1 MSTSSPSTI
10 ETIRSSTNRS
20 PDISVAAAAI
30 DAHLPKHVLLLF
42 AIACGLSVATI
53 YFAHPL
59 LDEIARDLAIDPAV
73 VGIAVT
79 ATQIGYGLGL
89 VFLVPLG
96 DILERRRLVVLQ
108 LTLCAAALVCVGVAP
123 TSLSLLTA
131 LFGVSLLAV
140 VIQTLVALTASL
152 APDEQRGRAVGL
164 VTSGVVVGILLAR
177 SVSGALADLG
187 GWRLVYLCAAPLML
201 LITALLFVTIP
212 AQRVADRVSYA
223 ALLRSLLSLLRDE
236 PLLRARAAL
245 AFLIFMAFN
254 VLWAPLALPLSG
266 PPFSLSH
273 TQIGLF
279 GLAGVAGAL
288 AASRAGTLADRGLGQ
303 RTTGLALLALVL
315 SWGLIA
321 LLPVSLW
328 ALTAGII
335 VLDFVIQA
343 IHVTS
348 QTLIFGLRPEARSRL
363 VAAYMVFYSAGSA
376 IGGVSATFT
385 YAHAGWMGV
394 SALGAIISATAFAVW
409 AFTRNIAPSPTAPTL
424 PLAAK

>member
-1 MSTSSPSTI
+1 MDSSPPAATI
-10 ETIRSSTNRS
+10 SATAS
-20 PDISVAAAAI
+20 PGDRVPADSVGPAPVGARLP
-30 DAHLPKHVLLLF
+30 AHVVLLF
-42 AIACGLSVATI
+42 AVACGLSVATI

-59 LDEIARDLAIDPAV
+59 LDEIARDLAIEPAV
-73 VGIAVT
+73 VGFAVT

-96 DILERRRLVVLQ
+96 DVLERRRLVALQ
-108 LTLCAAALVCVGVAP
+108 MALCAVALACVGLAP
-123 TSLSLLTA
+123 TSFSLLTA
-131 LFGVSLLAV
+131 LFCMGLLAV

-152 APDEQRGRAVGL
+152 APDAQRGRAVGL

-177 SVSGALADLG
+177 FVSGTLADLG

-201 LITALLFVTIP
+201 LVTALLFATIP
-212 AQRVADRVSYA
+212 SQRAADRVSYA
-223 ALLRSLLSLLRDE
+223 ALLRSLAGLLLDE

-254 VLWAPLALPLSG
+254 VLWAPLALPLSAE
-266 PPFSLSH
+266 PFALSH

-303 RTTGLALLALVL
+303 RTTGLALLALVF

-321 LLPVSLW
+321 LLPFSLW

-335 VLDFVIQA
+335 VLDFAIQA
-343 IHVTS
+343 VHVTS

-376 IGGVSATFT
+376 VGAISATLA
-385 YAHAGWMGV
+385 YAHAGWAGV
-394 SALGAIISATAFAVW
+394 SVLGALTSAAAYAVW
-409 AFTRNIAPSPTAPTL
+409 ASTRNVAQRSPTSTSV
-424 PLAAK
+424 PLE